1 MAATENET
9 QGQSNEDDTQ
19 EQQQNGVT
27 PDAGNTEGAP
37 AGEQQ
42 EQEPAAPTAEDVKKL
57 KEALAKERSANKLTA
72 KELATLKAERE
83 AQNKTPEEQQIEAA
97 RREGETAAEK
107 RANER
112 LVKAELKAA
121 AKGKLTNTADA
132 LVFIDLSS
140 IEVGD
145 DGEVD
150 ADALE
155 AAIDNLLTERPY
167 LGAATQK
174 RFGGGVDQGGGKSG
188 APKQLTRAEL
198 ANMSPEA
205 IVAAEEKGQL
215 ANIYKTGS

>member
-1 MAATENET
+1 MATTENEET
-9 QGQSNEDDTQ
+9 QGQSTEDESQ
-19 EQQQNGVT
+19 EQQNGVT
-27 PDAGNTEGAP
+27 PEAGSTEGAT

-42 EQEPAAPTAEDVKKL
+42 EQTAAPTAEDIRKL
-57 KEALAKERSANKLTA
+57 KEALNKERSTSKETA
-72 KELATLKAERE
+72 KKLAALEATQA
-83 AQNKTPEEQQIEAA
+83 AQNKTPEEQALEAA
-97 RREGETAAEK
+97 RREGETAAQK

-121 AKGKLTNTADA
+121 AKGKLNNAADA

-150 ADALE
+150 SDALE
-155 AAIDNLLTERPY
+155 TAITNLLTDRPY
-167 LGAATQK
+167 LGAVEQK
-174 RFGGGVDQGGGKSG
+174 RFQGGADQGSGKSG

-205 IVAAEEKGQL
+205 IVAAEAKGQL
-215 ANIYKTGS
+215 ANIYKTGT

>member
-1 MAATENET
+1 MAVTENEN
-9 QGQSNEDDTQ
+9 QGQSNEDDAQ
-19 EQQQNGVT
+19 EQQPNGVT
-27 PDAGNTEGAP
+27 PDAGNTEDAP

-57 KEALAKERSANKLTA
+57 KEALAKERSANKLTT
-72 KELATLKAERE
+72 KELATMKAERD

-112 LVKAELKAA
+112 LVKAELRSA
-121 AKGKLTNTADA
+121 AKGKLTNVADA

-155 AAIDNLLTERPY
+155 TAIDNLLTERPY
-167 LGAATQK
+167 LGTTPTK

-198 ANMSPEA
+198 ATMTPEA
-205 IVAAEEKGQL
+205 IVAAEANGQL
-215 ANIYKTGS
+215 ANVYKTGK

>member
-1 MAATENET
+1 MPDIIKNENPAGPDAE
-9 QGQSNEDDTQ
+9 Q
-19 EQQQNGVT
+19 EQQPDGVT
-27 PDAGNTEGAP
+27 PDAASTEDST

-42 EQEPAAPTAEDVKKL
+42 KEQPQPTAEDLANL
-57 KEALAKERSANKLTA
+57 KATLTKVRAENKAKD
-72 KELATLKAERE
+72 KELATWKAERE
-83 AQNKTPEEQQIEAA
+83 AQNKTPEEQQLEAA

-112 LVKAELKAA
+112 LVKAELKSA
-121 AKGKLTNTADA
+121 AKGKLNNVADA

-150 ADALE
+150 SDALE
-155 AAIDNLLTERPY
+155 TAITNLLSERPY
-167 LGAATQK
+167 LGAVEPK
-174 RFGGGVDQGGGKSG
+174 RFGGGADQGGQKSG